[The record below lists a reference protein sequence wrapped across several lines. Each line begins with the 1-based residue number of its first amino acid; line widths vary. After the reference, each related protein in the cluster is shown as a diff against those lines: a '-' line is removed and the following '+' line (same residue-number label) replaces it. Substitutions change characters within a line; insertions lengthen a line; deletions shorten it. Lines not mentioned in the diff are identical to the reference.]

1 MHSLEEEL
9 ICCFSDVAGQNS
21 LGQSLLAFWPFGLVA
36 LWCYG
41 LVHAVFKWLFSPC
54 LYWLQHHYN
63 RSERAAFLIN
73 WWDMSKKQ
81 HSIDNVYIVISIL
94 LLSASFSR
102 VLWGPLPLWRCIII
116 LSLTFFLK
124 MSKIFYKWILK
135 KKGNI
140 EPKGISWASLAGWC
154 LSSQWYYLLF
164 NIHLFSIFSYTWFG
178 T

>member
-1 MHSLEEEL
+1 MM
-9 ICCFSDVAGQNS
+9 
-21 LGQSLLAFWPFGLVA
+21 
-36 LWCYG
+36 LWTGSCS
-41 LVHAVFKWLFSPC
+41 FKWLFSPC

-81 HSIDNVYIVISIL
+81 HSIDNVYIVILIL

-124 MSKIFYKWILK
+124 MSNFIFVDCF
-135 KKGNI
+135 
-140 EPKGISWASLAGWC
+140 PKNACWKSC
-154 LSSQWYYLLF
+154 LQSQTNKVYFRPKMCFLVDLF
-164 NIHLFSIFSYTWFG
+164 LIRRKPSANSRP
-178 T
+178 